1 MQTGSTIKTRKAEKK
16 KKEDIPVKEC
26 NEMHDPD
33 KGPADD
39 DADGDGDQNVP
50 VEPVFHDGPIE
61 HGQ

>member
-1 MQTGSTIKTRKAEKK
+1 
-16 KKEDIPVKEC
+16 
-26 NEMHDPD
+26 MHDPD